1 MGAINLVCW
10 GLGIA
15 LIAVGYARARGPWAR
30 YQQLKAQEA
39 NISRYEGWRGSRLR
53 DDGPSAAS
61 IMADEFRRKA
71 QVSGLVAVAGFVL
84 VFVGFAIQ

>member
-1 MGAINLVCW
+1 MGVINLACW

-15 LIAVGYARARGPWAR
+15 LIALGYTRARGPWAR

-61 IMADEFRRKA
+61 IMAEQMRRKA
-71 QVSGLVAVAGFVL
+71 QIGGLVAIAGFVL
-84 VFVGFAIQ
+84 VFVGFAVR